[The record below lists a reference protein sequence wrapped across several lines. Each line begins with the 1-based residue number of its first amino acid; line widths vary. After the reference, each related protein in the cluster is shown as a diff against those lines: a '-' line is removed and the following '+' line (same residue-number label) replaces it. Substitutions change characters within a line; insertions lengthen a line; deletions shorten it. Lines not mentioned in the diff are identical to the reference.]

1 MAAYF
6 EPHRFARSVLG
17 FSLYPWQRKVL
28 SAVGQGHRTVLRA
41 PNGSG
46 KSSRVIVALT
56 LAFLSEFPNGRA
68 VLTSGSWSQLRGQ
81 VFGNLRRFSQ
91 LFPKWE
97 FLDGLIRT
105 PQGGTATGLSVD
117 EALKMEGHHRD
128 EGIPT
133 LICVDEGKALL
144 DGVYEAID
152 KCSWDFRLYASS
164 AGKASGRFFRLFHSQ
179 ESRFWFK
186 TVVTFAD
193 CQHLIDPEHS
203 QERLMDAEVKGT
215 TSPFYRNKWLSEFAT
230 DDGDALITLDSLR
243 ACQADPPAWI
253 HGNWVSAG
261 CDFAV
266 SLVGDFCCLVICR
279 GNRLEI
285 IDYWRA
291 ASPKIS
297 AAKFVKYFQDLRL
310 VSSQISADGGG
321 IGQGFLA
328 DLEDA
333 GYFVNEI
340 HNGSASEDPD
350 RYVSVASQWW
360 DQFGVLV
367 SKKAVILPTG
377 PWGELLVQQLSDRQK
392 EYRLMNGKLKTSIEP
407 KESMKSRGLDSPD
420 LADAAIMAAMKGY
433 LGTPGALNPKREKRL
448 QNAIEECT
456 RAMRERAFVPP

>member
-1 MAAYF
+1 
-6 EPHRFARSVLG
+6 
-17 FSLYPWQRKVL
+17 
-28 SAVGQGHRTVLRA
+28 
-41 PNGSG
+41 
-46 KSSRVIVALT
+46 
-56 LAFLSEFPNGRA
+56 
-68 VLTSGSWSQLRGQ
+68 
-81 VFGNLRRFSQ
+81 
-91 LFPKWE
+91 
-97 FLDGLIRT
+97 
-105 PQGGTATGLSVD
+105 
-117 EALKMEGHHRD
+117 
-128 EGIPT
+128 
-133 LICVDEGKALL
+133 
-144 DGVYEAID
+144 
-152 KCSWDFRLYASS
+152 
-164 AGKASGRFFRLFHSQ
+164 
-179 ESRFWFK
+179 
-186 TVVTFAD
+186 
-193 CQHLIDPEHS
+193 
-203 QERLMDAEVKGT
+203 
-215 TSPFYRNKWLSEFAT
+215 
-230 DDGDALITLDSLR
+230 
-243 ACQADPPAWI
+243 
-253 HGNWVSAG
+253 
-261 CDFAV
+261 
-266 SLVGDFCCLVICR
+266 VICR